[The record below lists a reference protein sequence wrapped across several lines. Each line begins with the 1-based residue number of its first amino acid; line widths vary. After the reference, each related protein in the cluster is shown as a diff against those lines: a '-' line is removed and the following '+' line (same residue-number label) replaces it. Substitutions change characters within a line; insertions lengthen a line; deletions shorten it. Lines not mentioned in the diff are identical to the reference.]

1 MSIVTPS
8 GFTYAKGM
16 LYHCSN
22 KCDLMLK
29 GKEWR
34 CGCLECNRSWP
45 LATVHTEITEAIAK
59 AAEAMKEKA
68 MPSSGLQLN
77 YFVLTPTKD
86 SAFGFASRAALRH
99 YADCIEMT
107 DRELAKDLNRWVDN
121 IELALKRTT

>member
-1 MSIVTPS
+1 MSIITSS
-8 GFTYAKGM
+8 GFTYANGM

-22 KCDLMLK
+22 KADLMLK
-29 GKEWR
+29 GKEWY
-34 CGCLECNRSWP
+34 CGCSGCDRAWP
-45 LATVHTEITEAIAK
+45 LATIHTEITEAK
-59 AAEAMKEKA
+59 ARMAEAMREKA

-99 YADCIEMT
+99 YADCIAPT
-107 DRELAKDLNRWVDN
+107 DPALAKDLDRWVDN